1 VDGVHV
7 TVLLEEVAAA
17 CTDLASGW
25 VVDGTVGQGGH
36 AEAILARTPP
46 AVRLMGLDRDPQALE
61 ASSRR
66 LAAFGDRFVPVH
78 RGYDAMR
85 EVLDEAG
92 VEAVDRVVLDLGLS
106 TTQLD
111 SDRGFSFGGGEQPLD
126 MRFDPTEGRTAA
138 EVIHHITEGELANV
152 LFLFGE
158 VPASRRLAKRLKEE
172 SRVHRMETTADLVRV
187 CHEVL
192 GQNVRKMPSPVL
204 PAQALRILV
213 NREFERLDTFLS
225 DIPTFLAPG
234 GRIAVISFH
243 SGEDRRVK
251 QAFRTLAASKQF
263 VLPHRKPLSPSAEEQ
278 RRNRRSRAAHLRV
291 LERPQE
297 AS

>member
-1 VDGVHV
+1 MDGVHV

-17 CTDLASGW
+17 CADLTSGW

-46 AVRLMGLDRDPQALE
+46 AVQLIGLDRDPQALE

-66 LAAFGDRFVPVH
+66 LAVFGDRFHPVH
-78 RGYDAMR
+78 RGYDSMR
-85 EVLDEAG
+85 EVLDEKGIAM
-92 VEAVDRVVLDLGLS
+92 VDLVVLDLGLS

-111 SDRGFSFGGGEQPLD
+111 SDRGFSFEGDQPLD

-138 EVIHHITEGELANV
+138 QAIRETSENELAQV
-152 LFLFGE
+152 LFFFGE
-158 VPASRRLAKRLKEE
+158 VPASRRLARRLKEE
-172 SRVHRMETTADLVRV
+172 SRVNRMETTSDLVRV
-187 CHEVL
+187 CREVL
-192 GQNVRKMPSPVL
+192 GPNVRKMPSPVL

-213 NREFERLDTFLS
+213 NRELERLDGFLAS
-225 DIPTFLAPG
+225 IPTFLAPL
-234 GRIAVISFH
+234 GRVSVISFH

-251 QAFRTLAASKQF
+251 LGFRSLALTREF
-263 VLPHRKPLSPSAEEQ
+263 TLPHRKPQSAGPEEQ

-291 LERPQE
+291 IERIPEDE
-297 AS
+297 A

>member
-1 VDGVHV
+1 MDGVHV
-7 TVLLEEVAAA
+7 TVLLEEVAVA
-17 CTDLASGW
+17 CADIASGW

-46 AVRLMGLDRDPQALE
+46 TVRLLGFDRDPQALE

-78 RGYDAMR
+78 RGYESVKA
-85 EVLDEAG
+85 VLAEMG
-92 VEAVDRVVLDLGLS
+92 VVAADRVVLDLGLS

-111 SDRGFSFGGGEQPLD
+111 SDRGFSFEGDQPLD

-138 EVIHHITEGELANV
+138 QAIRETPENELANV

-158 VPASRRLAKRLKEE
+158 VPASRRLARRMKEE
-172 SRVHRMETTADLVRV
+172 ARAGRMETTADLVRV
-187 CHEVL
+187 CREVL
-192 GQNVRKMPSPVL
+192 GPNVRKMPSPVL

-213 NREFERLDTFLS
+213 NREFERLDTFLES
-225 DIPTFLAPG
+225 IPAILAPR
-234 GRIAVISFH
+234 GRVAVISFH

-251 QAFRTLAASKQF
+251 QAFRSLAATGDF
-263 VLPHRKPLSPSAEEQ
+263 VLPRRKPISPTAEEQ
-278 RRNRRSRAAHLRV
+278 RFNRRSRAAHLRI
-291 LERPQE
+291 LQRAEDGE
-297 AS
+297 